1 MLGYKKLAKVDWQLF
16 LQNCITYYCRK
27 NRGWHQLK
35 TEFWKFRIMWKQLI
49 LGKFWY
55 STFRKKMFQSTS
67 QSLFIYFISFI
78 YLLSNIKGNS
88 GAAFVAKLKEQFDTL
103 IDFSKRL
110 K

>member
-1 MLGYKKLAKVDWQLF
+1 
-16 LQNCITYYCRK
+16 
-27 NRGWHQLK
+27 
-35 TEFWKFRIMWKQLI
+35 MWKQLI
-49 LGKFWY
+49 LGKLWY

-88 GAAFVAKLKEQFDTL
+88 DAAFVAKLKEQFDTL